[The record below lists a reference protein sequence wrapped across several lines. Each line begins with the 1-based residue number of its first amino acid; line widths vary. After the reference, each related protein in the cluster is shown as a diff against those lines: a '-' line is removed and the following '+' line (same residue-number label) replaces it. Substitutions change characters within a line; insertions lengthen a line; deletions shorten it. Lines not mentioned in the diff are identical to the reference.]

1 MLLLVILAVFA
12 ILPVFAG
19 SPPPIPAGWTD
30 GYVWTNGIRMH
41 YYRTGGNKPVLI
53 MAHGAGDDGMCWT
66 NLAKELTNDFDMI
79 LIDARGHGLSDP
91 RTPTDAPDA
100 QVEDLV
106 GLIRELKLVKPI
118 LMGHSMGSASV
129 AWLAAKYPDI
139 PRAIVLEDPGLG
151 AGGPGAA
158 AAGRGPAGAG
168 SPEERRARILTQ
180 NNTSFDDTVAQCM
193 KNSPKW
199 GQSECEYWAPSKR
212 RQHPGFGFAA
222 GAGAAAGRPPISEI
236 FAKITVPTL
245 ILKADAQGE
254 ARQKNEEAAA
264 ILKKGKI
271 VHIEG
276 AGHNVR
282 RENKARVLDVL
293 KPWLAGV

>member
-1 MLLLVILAVFA
+1 MIRFGTLLLVIFAVFA
-12 ILPVFAG
+12 VLPIFAG

-41 YYRTGGNKPVLI
+41 YFRTGGDKPVLI
-53 MAHGAGDDGMCWT
+53 MAHGASDDGMCWT
-66 NLAKELTNDFDMI
+66 NLARELTNDFDII

-91 RTPTDAPDA
+91 PTPSDPPDA
-100 QVEDLV
+100 QAEDLA

-129 AWLAAKYPDI
+129 AWFAAKYPDV
-139 PRAIVLEDPGLG
+139 PRAIVLEDPAL
-151 AGGPGAA
+151 APRGPGAPGPA
-158 AAGRGPAGAG
+158 AAGT
-168 SPEERRARILTQ
+168 PEERRARILAQ
-180 NNTSFDDTVAQCM
+180 NNTSFDDLVARCM

-212 RQHPGFGFAA
+212 RQHPGFGFA
-222 GAGAAAGRPPISEI
+222 GPAAGRPPMTEL

-254 ARQKNEEAAA
+254 LRQKNEEVAA

-282 RENKARVLDVL
+282 RENKARVLEVL
-293 KPWLAGV
+293 KPWLAAL